1 VVTEDTRQGPTSYY
15 RVHVRIVGSEF
26 KGDNAQHIKLRP
38 GLSGSVEIKA
48 QERTVLSYLTK
59 PVTKTLSNAFGER

>member
-1 VVTEDTRQGPTSYY
+1 
-15 RVHVRIVGSEF
+15 VRIVGSEF
-26 KGDNAQHIKLRP
+26 KGDNAQYIKLRP